1 MTPGGS
7 FANIMGISLA
17 IYARYPEY
25 KQKGVKGLPNLRI
38 LTSDV
43 SHYSF
48 KKGAIL
54 CGLGMECI
62 VPVKTNDNGQMDV
75 ENLEETIK
83 SEIEKGNEPFFV
95 CATAGTTVEGA
106 IDDADKISEVAKK
119 YKLWLHVDA
128 AYGGLFLMSEKYR
141 HRLGSYKNIDSIT
154 WDPHKGTLV
163 PLQACL
169 FMCRHPSLM
178 MKANSTVAE
187 YLFHQQRLSYDNSLD
202 TGNKSFQCGRV
213 IDILKFWTYLK
224 GNGLKLVEDQI
235 NRKVELTE
243 FLRKKILDKPD
254 KYIMVIP

>member
-128 AYGGLFLMSEKYR
+128 AYGGLFLMSEK
-141 HRLGSYKNIDSIT
+141 H
-154 WDPHKGTLV
+154 
-163 PLQACL
+163 CL
-169 FMCRHPSLM
+169 FQKFPNIIYHH
-178 MKANSTVAE
+178 K
-187 YLFHQQRLSYDNSLD
+187 LFWNLFLEENYHLPLIPQRS
-202 TGNKSFQCGRV
+202 V
-213 IDILKFWTYLK
+213 
-224 GNGLKLVEDQI
+224 
-235 NRKVELTE
+235 
-243 FLRKKILDKPD
+243 
-254 KYIMVIP
+254 